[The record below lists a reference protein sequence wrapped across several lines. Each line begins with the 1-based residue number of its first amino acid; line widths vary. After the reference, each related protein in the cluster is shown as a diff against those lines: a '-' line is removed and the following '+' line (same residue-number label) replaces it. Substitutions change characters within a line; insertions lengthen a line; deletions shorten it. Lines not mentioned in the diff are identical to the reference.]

1 MTSEATHPLR
11 ETYESL
17 RDSVENTEA
26 RAAWLDADR
35 RKANLSETYRT
46 LKDDPRYTEEHKASQ
61 MWERYEK
68 ESEHIQAAGQKA
80 RDLLEKEAKGHEM
93 MALPH
98 PKGENL
104 HGVSTERLIAA
115 QNEAS
120 RIARKLDRLE
130 NMSGPK
136 SFKPAPSQVLKDEY
150 AKGIEVGGVEG
161 AARCKGV
168 LMAADELGIPEE
180 AFLDDLRTPE
190 QHKRLDKAR
199 RALFMAQHIGSHI
212 PEPPLRRRPGASQG
226 MGTYGAG
233 NKLILPKSRTK
244 PTAKSPPG
252 WISR

>member
-1 MTSEATHPLR
+1 MTDTLGVQP
-11 ETYESL
+11 TYEQV
-17 RDSVENTEA
+17 RDSVENNEA

-46 LKDDPRYTEEHKASQ
+46 LKDDVRYTEEHKANQ
-61 MWERYEK
+61 MWERYER
-68 ESEHIQAAGQKA
+68 ESEHIQAAVTKA
-80 RDLLEKEAKGHEM
+80 RELLEKEARGHEM

-104 HGVSTERLIAA
+104 HSVSTERLIAA

-130 NMSGPK
+130 SMSGPK
-136 SFKPAPSQVLKDEY
+136 SFKPSTSQVLKDEY
-150 AKGIEVGGVEG
+150 ARGIEVGGVEG

-168 LMAADELGIPEE
+168 LMAADELGISEE

-190 QHKRLDKAR
+190 QHERLDKAR
-199 RALFMAQHIGSHI
+199 RALWRAQHIGSHI
-212 PEPPLRRRPGASQG
+212 PEPPLKRRPGASQG

-233 NKLILPKSRTK
+233 NKLILPRNKTTHTVK
-244 PTAKSPPG
+244 NPPA
-252 WISR
+252 WLKR